1 MEMKIGIGMG
11 VKHGLLYGRCLA
23 GIIGVKRLRKV
34 EKWEGKVIF

>member
-23 GIIGVKRLRKV
+23 GIIG
-34 EKWEGKVIF
+34 ENA